1 MLSWIKHLPS
11 IKTIKKRFVDLP
23 IFNFHAVSVADV
35 KEIIL
40 ELKTV
45 KAVSGES
52 PVKLLKDCD
61 FSIYALTN
69 CIDKSI
75 ENGRFPDSLKEANI
89 APVYKSKNPFE
100 NANYRSVSI
109 FPLLS
114 KVYERLMFKQLS
126 NHTKYFLS
134 QILCGFRKA
143 HSTQHALFRLLQSW
157 QRELDESGYV
167 GTILMDLSKAYDC
180 IPHQLLIAKLEA
192 YGLHK
197 NSLNLLAD
205 YLSGRKQ
212 RTKIGSVFSEWW
224 KIICGIP
231 QGSILGPLL
240 FNIFIIGLFFL
251 VLKCDICN
259 FVDDNTIYSYNKLLS
274 KILANLQLDLNV
286 LTWFTVNSLSPN
298 LGKFQYMILGK
309 CITNQLSLFI
319 NAIKIER
326 TSEVVLLGTT
336 IDDQL
341 TFKTHIEYICR
352 MAKYKLCTLQRIRN
366 YLSTEKARLLATAF
380 INSQFLLCSVDLDV
394 CW

>member
-1 MLSWIKHLPS
+1 M
-11 IKTIKKRFVDLP
+11 
-23 IFNFHAVSVADV
+23 FN
-35 KEIIL
+35 
-40 ELKTV
+40 
-45 KAVSGES
+45 
-52 PVKLLKDCD
+52 
-61 FSIYALTN
+61 
-69 CIDKSI
+69 
-75 ENGRFPDSLKEANI
+75 
-89 APVYKSKNPFE
+89 
-100 NANYRSVSI
+100 
-109 FPLLS
+109 
-114 KVYERLMFKQLS
+114 QLS
-126 NHTKYFLS
+126 NHTKYFLN

-240 FNIFIIGLFFL
+240 FNIFINDLFFF

-259 FVDDNTIYSYNKLLS
+259 FADDSTMYSCNKLLS
-274 KILANLQLDLNV
+274 KILANLRFDLKSV
-286 LTWFTVNSLSPN
+286 LMWFTVNSLNPN
-298 LGKFQYMILGK
+298 PGKFQYMILGK
-309 CITNQLSLFI
+309 CVTNQLSLFI
-319 NAIKIER
+319 NGIKIER
-326 TSEVVLLGTT
+326 TSEVVLLGIT

-341 TFKTHIEYICR
+341 TFKIHIEYKCR
-352 MAKYKLCTLQRIRN
+352 IAK
-366 YLSTEKARLLATAF
+366 
-380 INSQFLLCSVDLDV
+380 
-394 CW
+394 

>member
-1 MLSWIKHLPS
+1 M
-11 IKTIKKRFVDLP
+11 
-23 IFNFHAVSVADV
+23 
-35 KEIIL
+35 
-40 ELKTV
+40 ELKTD
-45 KAVSGES
+45 KAVSGEI
-52 PVKLLKDCD
+52 PVELLKDCD
-61 FSIYALTN
+61 FSFYALTN
-69 CIDKSI
+69 CINESI

-100 NANYRSVSI
+100 KENYRPVSI
-109 FPLLS
+109 LPLLS

-192 YGLHK
+192 YERMVYIK
-197 NSLNLLAD
+197 SLNLLAY
-205 YLSGRKQ
+205 YLSERKQ

-231 QGSILGPLL
+231 QGSILGPHL
-240 FNIFIIGLFFL
+240 FNIFIIDLFFF

-259 FVDDNTIYSYNKLLS
+259 FADDNTTYSCNKLLS
-274 KILANLQLDLNV
+274 KILANLRFDLKNV
-286 LTWFTVNSLSPN
+286 LMWFTVNSLNPN

-309 CITNQLSLFI
+309 CVKNQFCLL
-319 NAIKIER
+319 
-326 TSEVVLLGTT
+326 TVL
-336 IDDQL
+336 
-341 TFKTHIEYICR
+341 K
-352 MAKYKLCTLQRIRN
+352 
-366 YLSTEKARLLATAF
+366 
-380 INSQFLLCSVDLDV
+380 
-394 CW
+394 